1 MSLAAATDGTGRHW
15 STACSDDTFQTTN
28 SEQHVSPQI
37 RRQTP
42 AIRRINSNSSYKI
55 LRTSLDRLRFHSVL
69 PECPS
74 HYQILNRASKCN
86 HWLYVCSPRTFRFI
100 VRHAGNIFNI
110 LTLLL
115 TGQFHFLL
123 SSTLDITNLFLHDTY
138 MIYRQYYANLIS
150 STSNDKL
157 HTESLANGNK

>member
-28 SEQHVSPQI
+28 SEQHVSPHI

-42 AIRRINSNSSYKI
+42 AIHRIDSNSSYKI

-100 VRHAGNIFNI
+100 VRHAGNFFKHTHFAFGWPIPFSSLFNAGHQKSI
-110 LTLLL
+110 LTRYIWS
-115 TGQFHFLL
+115 TG
-123 SSTLDITNLFLHDTY
+123 NKCV
-138 MIYRQYYANLIS
+138 NLI
-150 STSNDKL
+150 
-157 HTESLANGNK
+157 AAR